1 MPSLRFELGTPAR
14 SQEIDALGLDCSAIA
29 PLLQKNKHNKNIHLT
44 NKNLLQLLT
53 VYFYNDNDHLSIDV
67 CPCEFAKMFD
77 AGKSQR

>member
-1 MPSLRFELGTPAR
+1 M
-14 SQEIDALGLDCSAIA
+14 A
-29 PLLQKNKHNKNIHLT
+29 PLLQKTEHNQNIHLT